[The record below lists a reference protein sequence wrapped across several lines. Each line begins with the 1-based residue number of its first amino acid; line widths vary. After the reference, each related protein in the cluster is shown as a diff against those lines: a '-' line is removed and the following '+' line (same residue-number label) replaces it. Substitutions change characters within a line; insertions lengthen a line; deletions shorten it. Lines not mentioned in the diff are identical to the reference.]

1 MPEEQKYLHI
11 SDAMGRDIDKGL
23 AKDRDITDFLPDHVN
38 QALWDA
44 QHPGP
49 VHAENLVPISKEEAR
64 RRTTFNGEEMPRF
77 PATRR
82 VIPAPFKRDR
92 ITGGSH
98 GKAWTTIAAAGIVA
112 GDIIPEVGLVTDR
125 EERIVYTTRTAVS
138 EGLPW
143 QSAVIA
149 LPGNTLP
156 VPPEQAAEMVA
167 LGVVIVVLGAGG
179 NARTYDPGAEVKAF
193 RRISS

>member
-1 MPEEQKYLHI
+1 MPEEQKFLHI
-11 SDAMGRDIDKGL
+11 SDAMGRDIDRGL

-64 RRTTFNGEEMPRF
+64 KRTTFNGDEMPRF

-98 GKAWTTIAAAGIVA
+98 GKAWTTIVAAGIVT
-112 GDIIPEVGLVTDR
+112 GDIIPEIGLVTDA
-125 EERIVYTTRTAVS
+125 EERTVYSHRENVMQGTAWSYPLVARPGNRLP
-138 EGLPW
+138 EGCHPDDLV
-143 QSAVIA
+143 AIGLVIA
-149 LPGNTLP
+149 
-156 VPPEQAAEMVA
+156 VR
-167 LGVVIVVLGAGG
+167 GAGG